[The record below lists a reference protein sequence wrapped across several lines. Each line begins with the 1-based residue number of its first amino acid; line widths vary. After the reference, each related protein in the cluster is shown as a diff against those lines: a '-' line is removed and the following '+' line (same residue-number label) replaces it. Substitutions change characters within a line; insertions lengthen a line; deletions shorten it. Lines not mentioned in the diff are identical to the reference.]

1 MRSKQL
7 LNWLLIAAVQTGTV
21 FLYFWGIRPLRG
33 VFSEW
38 VGSVLFH
45 FQSEAVGYIESIVR
59 IGITIDT
66 TFIFQGT
73 ELIFSYAPQFG
84 FFFLI
89 SVFGLN
95 FLRPGIRIYLF
106 LIIFHAFIEVLS
118 LGFTAVA
125 FNGFPIGFVIADFLL
140 LYLSPLVSLGFILF
154 VILQKK
160 GKPAGRL
167 SRES

>member
-1 MRSKQL
+1 MKWNL
-7 LNWLLIAAVQTGTV
+7 IKKWLLMAVIQTGTV
-21 FLYFWGIRPLRG
+21 LLYFLGIRPLR
-33 VFSEW
+33 VLFSEW
-38 VGSVLFH
+38 VGSAIFQL
-45 FQSEAVGYIESIVR
+45 QSESVDYIESVVR
-59 IGITIDT
+59 VGVTIDT

-73 ELIFSYAPQFG
+73 ELVFSYAPQFG

-95 FLRPGIRIYLF
+95 FLRPGIRIYLL
-106 LIIFHAFIEVLS
+106 LIIFHAFIELVS

-154 VILQKK
+154 VILQKN
-160 GKPAGRL
+160 GKLGGRL
-167 SRES
+167 S